1 MVLNRFRES
10 LLLILV
16 GRLFQS
22 LAAETAKEFS
32 YKVPFVL
39 GTLSFPSPVDR
50 KFLVCT
56 SDALTNKSVIY
67 SGAKSFRPLYTIIHV
82 WYCTRYG
89 NGSHF
94 NSVNMC
100 RDGVI
105 ISTSRMILAARFCN
119 FNSLR
124 VFPLEHLPHIRQPY
138 MQIRNSKLC
147 ESSVDYIAQ

>member
-1 MVLNRFRES
+1 M
-10 LLLILV
+10 
-16 GRLFQS
+16 
-22 LAAETAKEFS
+22 
-32 YKVPFVL
+32 PFVL

-56 SDALTNKSVIY
+56 SDVLTNKSVIY

-124 VFPLEHLPHIRQPY
+124 VFPLEHLQLVSHWHANFSRLFCEFCRGLSHDIRA
-138 MQIRNSKLC
+138 
-147 ESSVDYIAQ
+147 SVARVS